1 MTNTS
6 GDGGGGNARDVV
18 PRGARAARR
27 AIAITGADAFLG
39 RNLIGLLEDDD
50 RVGKILAI
58 DIKQPPTA
66 GRKTRFYKVD
76 LTQPTVDARLAEIL
90 AAENVDTF
98 LHLAFLAS
106 PSHAS
111 AWAHELESVGT
122 MHVLNACRER
132 PVRKFVLWSQTALYG
147 ASPSNPNF
155 LTESHPL
162 RGNPASRFLRDK
174 IEAEAATQRFA
185 QQMPG
190 TIVTTLR
197 VAPILGPT
205 VNNYL
210 TRYLGR
216 RLVPTLMGFDP
227 LMQFVHEVDALAAFK
242 LAVMRDCPGTYNI
255 VGDGVLPL
263 STVIE
268 LAGRIAV
275 PVPHPLAYPLASLLW
290 TAQLLEIPPAWLDY
304 LRWLCVADGDKAFH
318 TLHFRPAFTTREAV
332 LDYAGA
338 QRLRDARLLRPT
350 AADSR
355 SSAMAGGGGGGV
367 SAQAGRD

>member
-1 MTNTS
+1 MSDSPVNGSATRTV
-6 GDGGGGNARDVV
+6 ARTAR
-18 PRGARAARR
+18 PRRTVAL
-27 AIAITGADAFLG
+27 TGADAFLG
-39 RNLIGLLEDDD
+39 RNLVGLLEEDD

-58 DIKQPPTA
+58 DVKNPPTA

-90 AAENVDTF
+90 AAEGVDTF

-106 PSHAS
+106 PTHAS

-132 PVRKFVLWSQTALYG
+132 PVRKFVMWSQTLLYG

-155 LTESHPL
+155 LTETHPL
-162 RGNPASRFLRDK
+162 RGNPESRFLRDK
-174 IEAEAATQRFA
+174 IEAEGAVQRFA

-190 TIVTTLR
+190 TIVTVLR

-205 VNNYL
+205 VHNYL

-216 RLVPTLMGFDP
+216 LVVPTLMGFDP

-242 LAVMRDCPGTYNI
+242 LAVMRDCPGVYNI
-255 VGDGVLPL
+255 VGEGVLPL
-263 STVIE
+263 STVVK
-268 LAGRIAV
+268 LTGRPAV
-275 PVPHPLAYPLASLLW
+275 PVPHPLAY
-290 TAQLLEIPPAWLDY
+290 TMAQLLWAAQVLEAPPVFLDY
-304 LRWLCVADGDKAFH
+304 LRWVCIADGEKAFQK
-318 TLHFRPAFTTREAV
+318 LRFRPAFTTREAV

-338 QRLRDARLLRPT
+338 QRLRDARLLRPGST
-350 AADSR
+350 
-355 SSAMAGGGGGGV
+355 
-367 SAQAGRD
+367 